1 MSNTSP
7 SSSGGIGFGG
17 LLTVLFIGLKLAAI
31 ISWPWV
37 WVLGPLW
44 IPLVIACLGVL
55 GSLLLAGTIYA
66 IAWLVEKFT

>member
-44 IPLVIACLGVL
+44 IPLAIACFGCLVAL
-55 GSLLLAGTIYA
+55 ILAGCA
-66 IAWLVEKFT
+66 LVIAWLVEKLT